1 MLALAAGVIYVK
13 EKSMKKIISWL
24 GNRAKERTTL
34 DGAVLVAAALI
45 FLLFQPIAKFV
56 AYAAILYGAWTMW
69 KSEKK

>member
-1 MLALAAGVIYVK
+1 
-13 EKSMKKIISWL
+13 MKKIISWL

-34 DGAVLVAAALI
+34 DGAVLIAAALI

-69 KSEKK
+69 KSEK